1 MTATSVLLRGGF
13 DHCAVEKSGMLVQS
27 VECTAMP
34 NRDSPDKH
42 PASVLQ
48 HYRRR
53 VPRTPAPLVPVGSP
67 DYRRVFEAGSAPY
80 LLLSTDF
87 TIVAVND
94 AYLRATATQRDVIV
108 GRNIFDVFPDNPN
121 DPQANGVANLR
132 ASLMRV
138 RLSGEADTMAVQK
151 YDIPIPGMPGGF
163 EQRHWSPVNTPV
175 LDERGQ
181 LTHIIHRV
189 EDVTAVVQ
197 ARAQSVRMESELL
210 AQSQQMRDTRQFAD
224 LFQQA
229 PTFMAML
236 SGPQHQVDLLNQG
249 FLRLTGH
256 RDVVGRS
263 VAECFAGASGRAYVA
278 LLDEVYR
285 SGRPLAASS
294 ALYAVQ
300 AVPDGAVE
308 QRYIDFVFQPIRTPD
323 GDVRGIFV
331 EGVDVTDR
339 VLANGRRDALIRLT
353 DALRDLRTSEDIAF
367 TAARILG
374 ETLGASRVGYGTFDQ
389 RSGALQVERDW
400 TAPGVATL
408 AGTLN
413 LAEFGDYVEDMQL
426 GRIIVVNDVTLD
438 SRTAAGADVL
448 RGHHAGAFVNIP
460 LTEQGRLMSIL
471 FVSSAGPREW
481 LQEDCALM
489 REVAERARTAT
500 ERLSSMLAL
509 RDSEAKF
516 RTIADAMPQ
525 MVWSTLPDGYH
536 DYYNQQWYE
545 YTGMPEGST
554 DGAAWNG
561 VFHPD
566 DQARAWDA
574 WSRSLASGETYEI
587 QYRLRHRSGEYRWVL
602 GRALPIRNESGQIV
616 RWMGTCTDIHT
627 QKLAED
633 ALREAAQRKD
643 EFLAMLAHE
652 LRNPLAP
659 ISTAAQLLKVR
670 HGDEKIRVMASDII
684 VRQVRHMTALVDD
697 LLDVSRVTRGLV
709 ELDMATL
716 DLKQVVN
723 AAVEQALPLI
733 ETRRHALEVRTSP
746 NRAHVRGDRT
756 RLVQV
761 IANVLNN
768 AAKYTPAGGR
778 IVLSLDVGDD
788 QARLAVADNGNGIN
802 PALLPD
808 IFDLFIQGERNPDR
822 AQGGLGLGLALVR
835 SITLLHGGTV
845 TAHSDGNGRGST
857 FTITLPLAEGPE
869 LSADLPGG
877 HAPAAA
883 TRQLRVMIVDDNPD
897 AASTLAALL
906 EARGHSVTVA
916 EDAEMALYEPA
927 LESTDAFILDIGLPG
942 MDGYTLARHL
952 RGRPATSKALMIA
965 LTGYGQPADR
975 VLSGAAGFD
984 HHFVKPVDTAVLAQ
998 VLDGPR

>member
-1 MTATSVLLRGGF
+1 MAQPDNQAASQ
-13 DHCAVEKSGMLVQS
+13 SGAGRHRRRQQRHAPAAP
-27 VECTAMP
+27 TAMP
-34 NRDSPDKH
+34 
-42 PASVLQ
+42 
-48 HYRRR
+48 
-53 VPRTPAPLVPVGSP
+53 
-67 DYRRVFEAGSAPY
+67 DYRQVFEATPTPY
-80 LLLSTDF
+80 LLLTSEF
-87 TIVAVND
+87 TIAAVNE
-94 AYLRATATQRDVIV
+94 AYLRATATVREQIV

-121 DPQANGVANLR
+121 DPDANGVANLR

-138 RLSGEADTMAVQK
+138 RQTGTADTMAVQK
-151 YDIPIPGMPGGF
+151 YDIPNPAIPGGF
-163 EQRHWSPVNTPV
+163 EQRHWSPVNVPV
-175 LDERGQ
+175 LDAQGE

-189 EDVTAVVQ
+189 EDVTTAVQ
-197 ARAQSVRMESELL
+197 ARAHTVRMEAELL
-210 AQSQQMRDTRQFAD
+210 AQAQHVREGQQFAD

-236 SGPQHQVDLLNQG
+236 SGPEHRVELLNQG
-249 FLRLTGH
+249 FMRLTGH

-263 VAECFAGASGRAYVA
+263 VAECFGGATGRAYVA

-300 AVPDGAVE
+300 PVAGGDTE
-308 QRYIDFVFQPIRTPD
+308 QRYIDFVFQPIRTPE
-323 GDVRGIFV
+323 GGVRGIFV

-339 VLANGRRDALIRLT
+339 VQANARRDALIRLT
-353 DALRDLRTSEDIAF
+353 DALRDLRTPEEIAYA
-367 TAARILG
+367 AARILG
-374 ETLGASRVGYGTFDQ
+374 ETLGVSRVGYGAFEQATGLLRF
-389 RSGALQVERDW
+389 ERDW
-400 TAPGVATL
+400 TAPGVQSL
-408 AGTLN
+408 AGTLDMGD
-413 LAEFGDYVEDMQL
+413 FGTYVDDMKL
-426 GRIIVVNDVTLD
+426 GRTVIVDDAANDPRTL
-438 SRTAAGADVL
+438 AAAEQL
-448 RGHHAGAFVNIP
+448 RAYAAIAFVNIP
-460 LTEQGRLMSIL
+460 LTEHGRLTSIL
-471 FVSSAGPREW
+471 FVNSATPRAW
-481 LQEDCALM
+481 SAEDCALM

-500 ERLSSMLAL
+500 ERLASMLKL
-509 RDSEAKF
+509 RESEAKF

-536 DYYNQQWYE
+536 DYYNQQWYD
-545 YTGMPEGST
+545 YTGVPDGST
-554 DGAAWNG
+554 DGAAWND

-566 DQARAWDA
+566 DQARAWQA
-574 WSRSLASGETYEI
+574 WRHSLATGDTYEI

-602 GRALPIRNESGQIV
+602 GRALPIRDEAGRIV

-659 ISTAAQLLKVR
+659 ISTAAQLLRVR
-670 HGDEKIRVMASDII
+670 QADEKARTMASEII

-716 DLKQVVN
+716 DLKQVIN
-723 AAVEQALPLI
+723 SAIEQALPLI
-733 ETRRHALEVRTSP
+733 EARRHALEVRTP
-746 NRAHVRGDRT
+746 PQRAQVRGDRT

-768 AAKYTPAGGR
+768 AAKYTPPNGR
-778 IVLSLDVGDD
+778 IQLTLDVDD
-788 QARLAVADNGNGIN
+788 GHARVAVTDNGNGIA

-808 IFDLFIQGERNPDR
+808 IFDLFVQGERSPDR

-835 SITLLHGGTV
+835 SLTALHGGSA
-845 TAHSDGNGRGST
+845 TADSAGEGQGST
-857 FTITLPLAEGPE
+857 FTITLPLAADD
-869 LSADLPGG
+869 SACSDAAPQHVPGTAR
-877 HAPAAA
+877 HH
-883 TRQLRVMIVDDNPD
+883 LHVMIVDDNID
-897 AASTLAALL
+897 GALSLAELL
-906 EARGHSVTVA
+906 RAQGHRVSVA

-927 LESTDAFILDIGLPG
+927 LETVQAFILDIGLPG

-952 RGRPATSKALMIA
+952 RSRPAIAKALLIA

-975 VLSGAAGFD
+975 VLSTAAGFD
-984 HHFVKPVDTAVLAQ
+984 HHFVKPVDTQALAQ
-998 VLDGPR
+998 VLDAYAGG